1 MANKPFVYSNMK
13 KCSPALIIREVQ
25 IQTTMRYQLK
35 LMSMATIHIHA
46 HRHTHTHTH
55 TYASETAQVQYQIAT
70 VKQATQT
77 FWFPSAYKLC
87 L

>member
-46 HRHTHTHTH
+46 HTHTHTHTH
-55 TYASETAQVQYQIAT
+55 VRLRDSTGSVSDRHSKASHANFLVSQCI
-70 VKQATQT
+70 
-77 FWFPSAYKLC
+77 
-87 L
+87 